1 MIVLMC
7 SKYLRRVRSERTFE
21 LVYPVI
27 GAPQVGQWIKNP
39 PAMQETRIQSLS
51 GEGLLEE
58 GTGRLSGIVSPF
70 RAEQGTSLETP
81 SRARASSCQAVG
93 TTWFFSSCGHFFLEG
108 IFLTQGLNL
117 CLLYWQADSL
127 PLSHLG
133 SPDSPVRS

>member
-58 GTGRLSGIVSPF
+58 GMSTPVQYPVFLPGDSH
-70 RAEQGTSLETP
+70 AQTSLGGCSPYGRKELDTTFYNKV
-81 SRARASSCQAVG
+81 CLVAV
-93 TTWFFSSCGHFFLEG
+93 
-108 IFLTQGLNL
+108 
-117 CLLYWQADSL
+117 
-127 PLSHLG
+127 
-133 SPDSPVRS
+133 